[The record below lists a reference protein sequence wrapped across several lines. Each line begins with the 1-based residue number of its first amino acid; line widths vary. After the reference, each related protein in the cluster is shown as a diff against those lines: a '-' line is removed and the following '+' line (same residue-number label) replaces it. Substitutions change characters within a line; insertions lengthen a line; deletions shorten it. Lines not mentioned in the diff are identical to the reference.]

1 MNEKTIH
8 GEHWGSIVITGCVRG
23 FILFSLILLM
33 VVGTVTRVQVQ
44 STAYNNGLS
53 RVLTKNARVYV
64 KDRINTGA
72 KARLEIRFH
81 DGSVITFG
89 GNTDVSI
96 AEFHHG
102 EGDEG
107 THATLKLL
115 DGAFRAI
122 VANLLDTRRKMDFKV
137 QTPLGVIGVRGTRF
151 WG

>member
-64 KDRINTGA
+64 RI
-72 KARLEIRFH
+72 
-81 DGSVITFG
+81 GSTPVPRPVLKF
-89 GNTDVSI
+89 VSMM
-96 AEFHHG
+96 A
-102 EGDEG
+102 
-107 THATLKLL
+107 A
-115 DGAFRAI
+115 
-122 VANLLDTRRKMDFKV
+122 
-137 QTPLGVIGVRGTRF
+137 
-151 WG
+151 

>member
-33 VVGTVTRVQVQ
+33 VVGTVTRVQLQ

-72 KARLEIRFH
+72 RPVLKF
-81 DGSVITFG
+81 
-89 GNTDVSI
+89 VSMM
-96 AEFHHG
+96 A
-102 EGDEG
+102 
-107 THATLKLL
+107 A
-115 DGAFRAI
+115 
-122 VANLLDTRRKMDFKV
+122 
-137 QTPLGVIGVRGTRF
+137 
-151 WG
+151 

>member
-33 VVGTVTRVQVQ
+33 VVGTVTRVQLQ

-72 KARLEIRFH
+72 RPVLKF
-81 DGSVITFG
+81 
-89 GNTDVSI
+89 VSMM
-96 AEFHHG
+96 
-102 EGDEG
+102 
-107 THATLKLL
+107 
-115 DGAFRAI
+115 
-122 VANLLDTRRKMDFKV
+122 VA
-137 QTPLGVIGVRGTRF
+137 
-151 WG
+151 

>member
-64 KDRINTGA
+64 RI
-72 KARLEIRFH
+72 
-81 DGSVITFG
+81 GSTPVPRPVLKF
-89 GNTDVSI
+89 VSMM
-96 AEFHHG
+96 
-102 EGDEG
+102 
-107 THATLKLL
+107 AT
-115 DGAFRAI
+115 
-122 VANLLDTRRKMDFKV
+122 
-137 QTPLGVIGVRGTRF
+137 
-151 WG
+151 

>member
-33 VVGTVTRVQVQ
+33 VVGTVTRVQLQ

-72 KARLEIRFH
+72 RPVLKF
-81 DGSVITFG
+81 
-89 GNTDVSI
+89 VSMM
-96 AEFHHG
+96 
-102 EGDEG
+102 
-107 THATLKLL
+107 AT
-115 DGAFRAI
+115 
-122 VANLLDTRRKMDFKV
+122 
-137 QTPLGVIGVRGTRF
+137 
-151 WG
+151 

>member
-33 VVGTVTRVQVQ
+33 VVGTLTRVQLQ

-72 KARLEIRFH
+72 RPVLKF
-81 DGSVITFG
+81 
-89 GNTDVSI
+89 VSMM
-96 AEFHHG
+96 A
-102 EGDEG
+102 
-107 THATLKLL
+107 A
-115 DGAFRAI
+115 
-122 VANLLDTRRKMDFKV
+122 
-137 QTPLGVIGVRGTRF
+137 
-151 WG
+151 